1 MKLLRV
7 WLIARSARER
17 WMMVLT
23 TLALLITLVEFAV
36 LAPLRTERAHIGIEL
51 AAARAQFDKLQGML
65 PAAIAQD
72 AQRNEELRARRAA
85 AEQKIASAQVD
96 LISPRD
102 MTQHLA
108 TLLAHHPQL
117 RVVGIQ
123 SQPPSP
129 VLAGDNGVAERAPAV
144 HALYRHGLQVQVEG
158 RYLDLLAYLA
168 ALEKT
173 PRRLYWRAL
182 DMKVPA
188 SGIPMTTLELFTLST
203 EAVWLRL

>member
-1 MKLLRV
+1 VKALRA
-7 WLIARSARER
+7 WLIARSGRER
-17 WMMVLT
+17 WMMVVA
-23 TLALLITLVEFAV
+23 TLALLIMGVELAV
-36 LAPLRTERAHIGIEL
+36 LSPLRVQRARIRTEL
-51 AAARAQFDKLQGML
+51 AAAREQFDKLQATL

-72 AQRNEELRARRAA
+72 TQRNEQMRARRTA
-85 AEQKIASAQVD
+85 AEQIIAAAQVD

-102 MTQHLA
+102 MAQHLA
-108 TLLAHHPQL
+108 TLLARHPQL

-123 SQPPSP
+123 SQPPSSL
-129 VLAGDNGVAERAPAV
+129 LAGDTGAAGRAPAV
-144 HALYRHGLQVQVEG
+144 PSLYRHGLQVQVEG
-158 RYLDLLAYLA
+158 RYLDLLAYLD

-188 SGIPMTTLELFTLST
+188 SGTPLTTLELFTLST

>member
-1 MKLLRV
+1 MKALRA
-7 WLIARSARER
+7 WFTARSGRER
-17 WMMVLT
+17 WMMVLA
-23 TLALLITLVEFAV
+23 TLALLAMLIELAV
-36 LAPLRTERAHIGIEL
+36 LSPLRTQRARIGTEL
-51 AAARAQFDKLQGML
+51 AAARAEFDKLQATL

-72 AQRNEELRARRAA
+72 EQRNDQLRARRAA
-85 AEQKIASAQVD
+85 AEQKIADAQVD
-96 LISPRD
+96 LISPRE
-102 MTQHLA
+102 MAQQLA

-123 SQPPSP
+123 SQPPSSL
-129 VLAGDNGVAERAPAV
+129 LAGDTGATERVPTTP
-144 HALYRHGLQVQVEG
+144 ALYRHGLQVQVEG

-168 ALEKT
+168 ALERI

-188 SGIPMTTLELFTLST
+188 SGPPLTTLELFTLST

>member
-1 MKLLRV
+1 MKGLRA
-7 WLIARSARER
+7 WFTARTGRER
-17 WMMVLT
+17 WMMVLA
-23 TLALLITLVEFAV
+23 TLALLATLVELAV
-36 LAPLRTERAHIGIEL
+36 LSPLRTQRARGATEL
-51 AAARAQFDKLQGML
+51 AAARAQFDKLQATL

-72 AQRNEELRARRAA
+72 AQRNEQMRARRAA
-85 AEQKIASAQVD
+85 AERKIAEAQVD
-96 LISPRD
+96 LISPQD
-102 MTQHLA
+102 MAQHLA

-123 SQPPSP
+123 SQPPSSL
-129 VLAGDNGVAERAPAV
+129 LAGDTGAAERVPATS
-144 HALYRHGLQVQVEG
+144 ALYRHGLQVQVEG

-188 SGIPMTTLELFTLST
+188 SGTPLTTLDMFTLST
-203 EAVWLRL
+203 EATWLRL